1 MLWELRDLGPAAL
14 VPGAWLVTAAAHADF
29 MGTDGLLIAHVV
41 MAAFIAFF
49 AVTGWSAMGQG
60 ALRAWRLV
68 LVVGLAV
75 TLAGIAGFLSAP
87 GADVLLGT
95 SLVGWMVLPAAGL
108 AHTGRAVPGSS
119 AFYYVGGFLSVVGA
133 VLYLAGVAVLGGTA
147 ELAGI
152 AGVGL
157 GQTAGMLAGT
167 LADR

>member
-14 VPGAWLVTAAAHADF
+14 VPGAWGVTAAAHAEV
-29 MGTDGLLIAHVV
+29 MGTDGILIAHVV

-49 AVTGWSAMGQG
+49 AVTGWSAMAEG

-75 TLAGIAGFLSAP
+75 TVAGIAGFLSAP
-87 GADVLLGT
+87 GEDLLLGT
-95 SLVGWMVLPAAGL
+95 SIVGWMVLPAAGL
-108 AHTGRAVPGSS
+108 AYTGREMPESAAV
-119 AFYYVGGFLSVVGA
+119 YYGGGALSVVGA
-133 VLYLAGVAVLGGTA
+133 VVYVAALAAFGGAA

-152 AGVGL
+152 ALVGL